1 MRHLISRLGRS
12 PALCYKMPMDIKA
25 IFRAVLAPDQERAA
39 AQFAHLNVGDRLS
52 GRVLKMEADGR
63 LLIDLGRFKALAET
77 TLPVQVGQR
86 LTLKVTQMGEPI
98 QLRLEADTQA
108 AAQQPPHPRMALA
121 TLLNAGDQQRVVNTI
136 ERLLNALPGAPQAQP
151 LGESGGRTATAP
163 ALSASASAEA
173 RLLPDAATLAKA
185 SLPEPVRQALT
196 QLKTIFEPMPL
207 EAPAAQRTQW
217 VQATVEDRGIL
228 FELKLA
234 DAVEQAT
241 QRPAPL
247 QLTATGAP
255 KPTAPAAGETF
266 PTAKVAAEA
275 KVVADPKSG
284 LDPALILAAET
295 DSEAPAAPDPKL
307 AAALKIQAGG
317 RGETDSSAKS
327 AGMPPGPDAQVA
339 EQAQRI
345 IARDLKPHL
354 LVLKNFL
361 GGLEEQGAAPLEAH
375 AKDVAF
381 LRQAVN
387 QLTAHVEQQQE
398 QAVRRSGEPD
408 LYQVFT
414 HLLPV
419 KDQQQ
424 PVQLK
429 VYYPKKGRPAEDD
442 PQHRVSLLLMLDRLG
457 PVRVD
462 LAMVERSLR
471 IGFYVRDPQVQQVF
485 EAHGQTVAD
494 ALAGVFDQ
502 VLISTQVSK
511 EKIAQFEG
519 EDLVGPPV
527 GRIDVQV

>member
-1 MRHLISRLGRS
+1 
-12 PALCYKMPMDIKA
+12 MDIKA

-39 AQFAHLNVGDRLS
+39 EQFAHLKVGDRLS
-52 GRVLKMEADGR
+52 GRVLKLETDGR

-108 AAQQPPHPRMALA
+108 VAQQPPHPRMALA

-136 ERLLNALPGAPQAQP
+136 ERLLKALPSAPQVQS
-151 LGESGGRTATAP
+151 LGEAGGRAP
-163 ALSASASAEA
+163 TVPAISTTASAESP
-173 RLLPDAATLAKA
+173 LLPDAAALAKG

-196 QLKTIFEPMPL
+196 QLKGIFEPMPL
-207 EAPAAQRTQW
+207 DAPAAQRTQW

-241 QRPAPL
+241 QRPAPA
-247 QLTATGAP
+247 QL
-255 KPTAPAAGETF
+255 PTAEALKAPTPPAGKAPTPPAGETL
-266 PTAKVAAEA
+266 PEAKVAPDA
-275 KVVADPKSG
+275 KGVADPKSG
-284 LDPALILAAET
+284 LDPALILASET
-295 DSEAPAAPDPKL
+295 DSEAPAAPDSKL
-307 AAALKIQAGG
+307 ALELKTQAGA
-317 RGETDSSAKS
+317 RGETESSAKS
-327 AGMPPGPDAQVA
+327 PGVPSAKDAQAA

-361 GGLEEQGAAPLEAH
+361 GGLEAQDAAPQEAH

-502 VLISTQVSK
+502 VQISTQVSK

>member
-1 MRHLISRLGRS
+1 
-12 PALCYKMPMDIKA
+12 MDIKA
-25 IFRAVLAPDQERAA
+25 IFKAVLAPDQERAA
-39 AQFAHLNVGDRLS
+39 EQFAHLKVGDRLT

-77 TLPVQVGQR
+77 NLPVQVGQR
-86 LTLKVTQMGEPI
+86 LTLKVTQIGDPI
-98 QLRLEADTQA
+98 QLRLESDTPA
-108 AAQQPPHPRMALA
+108 AAQQPPHPRMAIA
-121 TLLNAGDQQRVVNTI
+121 TLLTAGDQQRVVHTI
-136 ERLLNALPGAPQAQP
+136 ERLLNALPGGPQTAPSGDA
-151 LGESGGRTATAP
+151 GGRATSAP
-163 ALSASASAEA
+163 GLASNPSAQ
-173 RLLPDAATLAKA
+173 LVPLPDAAALAKG

-196 QLKTIFEPMPL
+196 HLKTIFEPMPL

-217 VQATVEDRGIL
+217 VQSTVEDRGVL

-234 DAVEQAT
+234 DAVAQAGRQET
-241 QRPAPL
+241 LQAGPAVGSKPMVPPAP
-247 QLTATGAP
+247 
-255 KPTAPAAGETF
+255 ETL
-266 PTAKVAAEA
+266 PSAKVTA
-275 KVVADPKSG
+275 
-284 LDPALILAAET
+284 LDPALVAALET
-295 DSEAPAAPDPKL
+295 KIEAPAGPDAKL
-307 AAALKIQAGG
+307 ALGLKIQTP
-317 RGETDSSAKS
+317 RGETESTEKSMIIPSAS
-327 AGMPPGPDAQVA
+327 EAQAA

-361 GGLEEQGAAPLEAH
+361 SGLDAQGAAPLETH
-375 AKDVAF
+375 AKDMAF

-387 QLTAHVEQQQE
+387 QLTAHVQQQQE

-419 KDQQQ
+419 KEQQQ

-457 PVRVD
+457 PVRAD
-462 LAMVERSLR
+462 LAMLERSLR

-485 EAHGQTVAD
+485 EAHAQAVAE

-502 VLISTQVSK
+502 VQINTQVSS

-519 EDLVGPPV
+519 EDLAGPAV

>member
-1 MRHLISRLGRS
+1 
-12 PALCYKMPMDIKA
+12 MDITA
-25 IFRAVLAPDQERAA
+25 IFKAVLAPDQERAA
-39 AQFAHLNVGDRLS
+39 EQFAHLKVGDRLT

-63 LLIDLGRFKALAET
+63 LLIDMGRFKALADT

-86 LTLKVTQMGEPI
+86 LTLKVTQMGVPI
-98 QLRLEADTQA
+98 QLRLEADAQA
-108 AAQQPPHPRMALA
+108 AAPQLPHPRMALA
-121 TLLNAGDQQRVVNTI
+121 TLLTSGDQQRVVNTI
-136 ERLLNALPGAPQAQP
+136 ERLLNAIPSAPPATP
-151 LGESGGRTATAP
+151 LGDGGRIQTAP
-163 ALSASASAEA
+163 AQSMTASVVSPAAPEA
-173 RLLPDAATLAKA
+173 LALAKGTW
-185 SLPEPVRQALT
+185 PEPVRQALA
-196 QLKTIFEPMPL
+196 QLKAIFEPMPL

-234 DAVEQAT
+234 DAVEQSAG
-241 QRPAPL
+241 RPEPVQVPAGAAKPMAPL
-247 QLTATGAP
+247 TPEMLQSAKTASEVKLG
-255 KPTAPAAGETF
+255 
-266 PTAKVAAEA
+266 V
-275 KVVADPKSG
+275 D
-284 LDPALILAAET
+284 L
-295 DSEAPAAPDPKL
+295 EAPAGPDAKL
-307 AAALKIQAGG
+307 ALGLKIQPGS
-317 RGETDSSAKS
+317 RGELESGIEKNA
-327 AGMPPGPDAQVA
+327 AAAPAQDAQAA

-361 GGLEEQGAAPLEAH
+361 GGLEEQGAGPLEAH

-387 QLTAHVEQQQE
+387 QLTTHVEQQQE
-398 QAVRRSGEPD
+398 QAVRRAGEPD

-414 HLLPV
+414 HLLPI
-419 KDQQQ
+419 KEQQQ

-429 VYYPKKGRPAEDD
+429 VYYPKEGRAAEGD